1 MEAQVIDIPV
11 QSAKYAGQ
19 RMSKEDFLHWESD
32 DPFVYEWNN
41 GILEPTEGM
50 KQNEMQIARL
60 ISREFTRTAAYR
72 NKAELMLEIDCW
84 VTDKQM
90 RRPDLAFYTDEQ
102 IRKASRGE
110 RVIPAF
116 VIEIISEFDDI
127 IKVEK
132 KLIEYF
138 QAGVQVVWRVIGEIK
153 AVYVYTSPKTITVCT
168 DNDSISAAP
177 AVPDFQLT
185 ASELFAD

>member
-1 MEAQVIDIPV
+1 
-11 QSAKYAGQ
+11 
-19 RMSKEDFLHWESD
+19 MSKEDFLHWESD

-41 GILEPTEGM
+41 GILEPTIGM
-50 KQNEMQIARL
+50 KQNEML
-60 ISREFTRTAAYR
+60 ISVLIENAFYQTQTFR
-72 NKAELMLEIDCW
+72 NGGRLRAEVDCW

-102 IRKASRGE
+102 IRKASQGE

-138 QAGVQVVWRVIGEIK
+138 QAGVKVVWRVVGEIK
-153 AVYVYTSPKTITVCT
+153 TVYVYTSPKTITVCT
-168 DNDSISAAP
+168 HNDTINAAP
-177 AVPDFQLT
+177 AVSDFQLT
-185 ASELFAD
+185 ASELFAE